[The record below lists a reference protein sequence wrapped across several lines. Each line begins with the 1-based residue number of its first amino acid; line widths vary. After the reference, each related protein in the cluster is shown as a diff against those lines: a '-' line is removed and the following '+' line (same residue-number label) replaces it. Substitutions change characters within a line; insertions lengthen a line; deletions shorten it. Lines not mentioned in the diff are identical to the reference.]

1 LITELYKMRKPND
14 VTVKDAISKMLDV
27 YRLRRKFDETSIL
40 SIWPEIMGTAIAN
53 RTKQIYIHDKK
64 LFLRI
69 ESSVI
74 KNELIMVRQ
83 GIIQKLNEH
92 AGSEVITEMIFL

>member
-1 LITELYKMRKPND
+1 MRKPND

-74 KNELIMVRQ
+74 KNELILMRSQ
-83 GIIQKLNEH
+83 IIEKINNE
-92 AGSEVITEMIFL
+92 AKSVLIEDIIFL

>member
-1 LITELYKMRKPND
+1 MRKPND
-14 VTVKDAISKMLDV
+14 VTLKDAISKMLDV
-27 YRLRRKFDETSIL
+27 YRIRRKFDETSIL
-40 SIWPEIMGTAIAN
+40 SVWPEIMGTAVAN

-74 KNELIMVRQ
+74 KNELILVRQ
-83 GIIQKLNEH
+83 GIIEKLNEH